1 MAVLAEPT
9 TEVVDDRLAKH
20 NTLVLAV
27 EQALVKVGPVKL
39 IVRRTV
45 QPFMLIGQ
53 RKLTN
58 DLAGIME
65 SKDISAG
72 PNRQVG
78 KCLAKTEV
86 VKNMHRIGAELY
98 AGADLAQLRRLLV
111 DLDVIA
117 RLHQTGSRR

>member
-1 MAVLAEPT
+1 
-9 TEVVDDRLAKH
+9 
-20 NTLVLAV
+20 
-27 EQALVKVGPVKL
+27 
-39 IVRRTV
+39 
-45 QPFMLIGQ
+45 MLIGE
-53 RKLTN
+53 RKLAD

-78 KCLAKTEV
+78 KCLTKTEV

-117 RLHQTGSRR
+117 RLHQTGSRRKMRVHGNQHWLHIVPAWDSESSVA